1 MEIELTKQ
9 ELEAKWFEAYY
20 LLSNAG
26 FDIWIDEMGDSSMT
40 VSHRDYE
47 MTFGENGMMLVK
59 TDGCDEPK
67 VEMIVSQEDMDII
80 KKHLI
85 K

>member
-1 MEIELTKQ
+1 MKKELTKQ
-9 ELEAKWFEAYY
+9 ELETIWFEAYY

-47 MTFGENGMMLVK
+47 MTFGKNGMMLKKIK
-59 TDGCDEPK
+59 TK
-67 VEMIVSQEDMDII
+67 
-80 KKHLI
+80 
-85 K
+85 